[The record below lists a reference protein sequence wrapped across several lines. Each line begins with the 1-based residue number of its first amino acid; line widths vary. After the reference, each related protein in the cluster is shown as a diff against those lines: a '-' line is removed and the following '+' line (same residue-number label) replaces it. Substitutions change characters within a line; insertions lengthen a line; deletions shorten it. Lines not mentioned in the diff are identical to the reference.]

1 MGFID
6 NTKKALRLLLGRRFT
21 SDDLSMQQEA
31 FTSTLDI
38 SSADVYTQDH
48 LVPSTDLP
56 FSGSSQNGDTE
67 DGVIKYWYRQRLTKS
82 NLDTDVWFFI
92 TPTGSDSGVTPQI
105 INANQKT
112 DFISSKYSIPELTN
126 AGTEDITPGYN
137 VVVYKSTST
146 NSGSFAGSDKVSIN
160 DYQFDYKTG
169 VLQFDQNKPTST
181 QKVYITVYQYIGKTL
196 ATDPNIGIFTQ
207 TGSFYSTENNLKVTG
222 SFDISLDGVDDKV
235 TVSSGG
241 DLKFEFNEEGTAKFS
256 PQVNTP
262 TAVSGGMFYSG
273 SDEFFLGFHN

>member
-38 SSADVYTQDH
+38 SSADVYTEDH
-48 LVPSTDLP
+48 LVPSTGLP
-56 FSGSSQNGDTE
+56 FSGSSQNGNTQE
-67 DGVIKYWYRQRLTKS
+67 GVIKYWYRQRLTKS
-82 NLDTDVWFFI
+82 NLGTDVWFFL

-112 DFISSKYSIPELTN
+112 DFISSKYSTPELTN
-126 AGTEDITPGYN
+126 AGTEDVTPGYN

-146 NSGSFAGSDKVSIN
+146 SSGSFAGSDKVSIN

-169 VLQFDQNKPTST
+169 VLQFDQNKPTSN

-222 SFDISLDGVDDKV
+222 SFDISLDGIDDKF
-235 TVSSGG
+235 TISSGG
-241 DLKFEFNEEGTAKFS
+241 NLKFEFNEEGTVKFI
-256 PQVNTP
+256 PQATAP

-273 SDEFFLGFHN
+273 SDDYFLGFDN

>member
-38 SSADVYTQDH
+38 SSADVYTEDH
-48 LVPSTDLP
+48 LVPSTGLP
-56 FSGSSQNGDTE
+56 FSGSSQNGNTE
-67 DGVIKYWYRQRLTKS
+67 EGVIKYWYRQRLTKS

-112 DFISSKYSIPELTN
+112 DFISSKYSTPELTN
-126 AGTEDITPGYN
+126 AGTEDVTPGYN
-137 VVVYKSTST
+137 VVVYKSTSI
-146 NSGSFAGSDKVSIN
+146 NSGSFVGSDKVSIN

-169 VLQFDQNKPTST
+169 VLQFDQNKPTSN

-222 SFDISLDGVDDKV
+222 SFDISLDGVDDKI

-256 PQVNTP
+256 PQDNTP

>member
-38 SSADVYTQDH
+38 SSADVYTEDH
-48 LVPSTDLP
+48 LIPSTDLP
-56 FSGSSQNGDTE
+56 FSSSSQNGNTE

-126 AGTEDITPGYN
+126 AGTEDVTPGYN

-146 NSGSFAGSDKVSIN
+146 SSGSFVGSDKVSIN

-169 VLQFDQNKPTST
+169 VLQFDQNKPTSN

-222 SFDISLDGVDDKV
+222 SFDISLDGIDDKI

>member
-21 SDDLSMQQEA
+21 SDDLSIQQEA

-38 SSADVYTQDH
+38 SSADVYTEDH
-48 LVPSTDLP
+48 LVPANTLP
-56 FSGSSQNGDTE
+56 FSGSTQNNQTE
-67 DGVIKYWYRQRLTKS
+67 NGVIKYYFRQQLTKS
-82 NLDTDVWFFI
+82 NLNTDVWFFL

-112 DFISSKYSIPELTN
+112 NFISSKYSSPELTN
-126 AGTEDITPGYN
+126 AGTEDLTPGYN

-146 NSGSFAGSDKVSIN
+146 NSGSFVGSDKVSIN

-169 VLQFDQNKPTST
+169 ILQFDQNKPTT
-181 QKVYITVYQYIGKTL
+181 NQKVFITAYQYIGKTL
-196 ATDPNIGIFTQ
+196 ANDPNIGIFEQ
-207 TGSFYSTENNLKVTG
+207 TGSFYSTTNDLKVTG
-222 SFDISLDGVDDKV
+222 SFDFSLDGTTDKI
-235 TVSSGG
+235 TISSGG
-241 DLKFEFNEEGTAKFS
+241 NLKFEFNEQGTAKFN
-256 PQVNTP
+256 PQSIAP

-273 SDEFFLGFHN
+273 SDEFFLGFNN

>member
-38 SSADVYTQDH
+38 SSADVYTEDH
-48 LVPSTDLP
+48 LVPSTGLP
-56 FSGSSQNGDTE
+56 FSGSSQNGNAQDS
-67 DGVIKYWYRQRLTKS
+67 VIKYWYRQRLTKS

-92 TPTGSDSGVTPQI
+92 TPTGSDTGVTPQI

-112 DFISSKYSIPELTN
+112 DFISSKYSTSELTN

-146 NSGSFAGSDKVSIN
+146 NSGSFVGSDKVSIN

-169 VLQFDQNKPTST
+169 VLQFDQNKPTSN

-222 SFDISLDGVDDKV
+222 SFDISLDGVDDKI

>member
-38 SSADVYTQDH
+38 SSADVYTEDH

-56 FSGSSQNGDTE
+56 FSGSSQNGNTE

-92 TPTGSDSGVTPQI
+92 TPTGSDTGVTPQI

-112 DFISSKYSIPELTN
+112 DFISSKYSTSELTN

-146 NSGSFAGSDKVSIN
+146 SSGSFVGSDKVSIN

-169 VLQFDQNKPTST
+169 VLQFNQNKPTSN

-222 SFDISLDGVDDKV
+222 SFDISLDGIDDKF

-241 DLKFEFNEEGTAKFS
+241 NLKFEFNEEGTVKFT
-256 PQVNTP
+256 PQATAP

-273 SDEFFLGFHN
+273 SDDYFLGFDN

>member
-38 SSADVYTQDH
+38 SSADVYTEDH
-48 LVPSTDLP
+48 LVPSTGLP
-56 FSGSSQNGDTE
+56 FSGSSQNGNAQDS
-67 DGVIKYWYRQRLTKS
+67 VIKYWYRQRLTKS

-92 TPTGSDSGVTPQI
+92 TPTGSDTGVTPQI

-112 DFISSKYSIPELTN
+112 DFISSKYSTSELTN

-137 VVVYKSTST
+137 VVVYKSTSI
-146 NSGSFAGSDKVSIN
+146 NSGSFVGSDKVSIN

-169 VLQFDQNKPTST
+169 VLQFDQNKPTSN
-181 QKVYITVYQYIGKTL
+181 QKVFITVYQYIGKTL

-222 SFDISLDGVDDKV
+222 SFDISLDGIDDKI

-256 PQVNTP
+256 PQNNTP

>member
-38 SSADVYTQDH
+38 SSADVYTEDH
-48 LVPSTDLP
+48 LVPSTGLP
-56 FSGSSQNGDTE
+56 FSGSSQNGNTQE
-67 DGVIKYWYRQRLTKS
+67 GVIKYWYRQRLTKS
-82 NLDTDVWFFI
+82 NLGTDVWFFL

-112 DFISSKYSIPELTN
+112 DFISSKYSTPELTN
-126 AGTEDITPGYN
+126 AGTEDVTPGYN

-146 NSGSFAGSDKVSIN
+146 SSGSFAGSDKVSIN

-169 VLQFDQNKPTST
+169 VLQFDQNKPTSN

-222 SFDISLDGVDDKV
+222 SFDISLDGIDDKF
-235 TVSSGG
+235 TISSGG
-241 DLKFEFNEEGTAKFS
+241 NLKFEFNEEGTVKFT
-256 PQVNTP
+256 PQATAP

-273 SDEFFLGFHN
+273 SDDYFLGFDN

>member
-38 SSADVYTQDH
+38 SSADVYTEDH
-48 LVPSTDLP
+48 LVPSTGLP
-56 FSGSSQNGDTE
+56 FSGSSQNGNTE

-112 DFISSKYSIPELTN
+112 DFISSKYSTPELTN
-126 AGTEDITPGYN
+126 AGTEDATPGYN

-146 NSGSFAGSDKVSIN
+146 SSGSFVGSDKVSIN

-169 VLQFDQNKPTST
+169 VLQFDQNKPTSN

-222 SFDISLDGVDDKV
+222 SFDISLDGVDDKI

-256 PQVNTP
+256 PQNSTP

>member
-31 FTSTLDI
+31 FSSTLDI
-38 SSADVYTQDH
+38 SSADVYTEDH

-56 FSGSSQNGDTE
+56 FSGSSQNGNTE

-92 TPTGSDSGVTPQI
+92 TPTGSDTGVTPQI
-105 INANQKT
+105 INANQET
-112 DFISSKYSIPELTN
+112 DFISSKYSTSELTN

-137 VVVYKSTST
+137 VVVYKSTSI
-146 NSGSFAGSDKVSIN
+146 NSGSFVGSDKVSIN

-169 VLQFDQNKPTST
+169 VLQFDQNKPTSN
-181 QKVYITVYQYIGKTL
+181 QKVYITAYQYIGKTL
-196 ATDPNIGIFTQ
+196 ATDPNIGIFSQ

-222 SFDISLDGVDDKV
+222 SFDISLDGVDDKI

-256 PQVNTP
+256 PQDNTP

>member
-38 SSADVYTQDH
+38 SSADVYTEDH

-56 FSGSSQNGDTE
+56 FSGSSQNGNTE
-67 DGVIKYWYRQRLTKS
+67 DGIFKYWYRQRLTKS

-112 DFISSKYSIPELTN
+112 DFISSKYSTPELTN
-126 AGTEDITPGYN
+126 AGTEDVTPGYN

-146 NSGSFAGSDKVSIN
+146 SSGSFVGSDKVSIN

-169 VLQFDQNKPTST
+169 VLQFDQNKPTSN

-222 SFDISLDGVDDKV
+222 SFDISLDGVDDKI

-241 DLKFEFNEEGTAKFS
+241 DLKFEFNEEGTAKFT

>member
-21 SDDLSMQQEA
+21 SDDLSIQQEA

-38 SSADVYTQDH
+38 SSADVYTEDH
-48 LVPSTDLP
+48 LVPANTLP
-56 FSGSSQNGDTE
+56 FSGSTQNNQTE
-67 DGVIKYWYRQRLTKS
+67 NGVIKYYFRQQLTKS
-82 NLDTDVWFFI
+82 NLNTDVWFFL

-112 DFISSKYSIPELTN
+112 NFISSKYSSPELTN
-126 AGTEDITPGYN
+126 AGTEDLTPGYN

-169 VLQFDQNKPTST
+169 ILQFDQNKPTT
-181 QKVYITVYQYIGKTL
+181 NQKVFITAYQYIGKTL
-196 ATDPNIGIFTQ
+196 ANDPNIGIFEQ
-207 TGSFYSTENNLKVTG
+207 TGSFYSTTNDLKVTG
-222 SFDISLDGVDDKV
+222 SFDFSLDGTTDKI
-235 TVSSGG
+235 TISSGG
-241 DLKFEFNEEGTAKFS
+241 NLKFEFNEQGTAKFN
-256 PQVNTP
+256 PQSIAP

-273 SDEFFLGFHN
+273 SDEFFLGFNN

>member
-21 SDDLSMQQEA
+21 SDDLSIQQEA

-38 SSADVYTQDH
+38 SSADVYTEDH
-48 LVPSTDLP
+48 LVPANTLP
-56 FSGSSQNGDTE
+56 FSGSTQNNQTE
-67 DGVIKYWYRQRLTKS
+67 NGVIKYYFRQQLTKS
-82 NLDTDVWFFI
+82 NLNTDVWFFL

-112 DFISSKYSIPELTN
+112 NFISSKYSSPALTN
-126 AGTEDITPGYN
+126 AGTEDLTPGYN

-146 NSGSFAGSDKVSIN
+146 NSGSFVGSDKVSIN

-169 VLQFDQNKPTST
+169 ILQFDQNKPTT
-181 QKVYITVYQYIGKTL
+181 NQKVFITAYQYIGKTL
-196 ATDPNIGIFTQ
+196 ANDPNIGIFEQ
-207 TGSFYSTENNLKVTG
+207 TGSFYSTTNDLKVTG
-222 SFDISLDGVDDKV
+222 SFDFSLDGTSDKI

-241 DLKFEFNEEGTAKFS
+241 NLKFEFNEQGTAKFN
-256 PQVNTP
+256 PQSIAP

-273 SDEFFLGFHN
+273 SDEFFLGFNN

>member
-21 SDDLSMQQEA
+21 SDDLSIQQEA

-38 SSADVYTQDH
+38 SSADVYTEDH
-48 LVPSTDLP
+48 LVPANTLP
-56 FSGSSQNGDTE
+56 FSGSTQNNQTE
-67 DGVIKYWYRQRLTKS
+67 NGVIKYYFRQQLTKS
-82 NLDTDVWFFI
+82 NLNTDVWFFL

-112 DFISSKYSIPELTN
+112 NFISSKYSSPELTN
-126 AGTEDITPGYN
+126 AGTEDLTPGYN

-146 NSGSFAGSDKVSIN
+146 NSGSFVGSDKVSIN

-169 VLQFDQNKPTST
+169 ILQFDQNKPTT
-181 QKVYITVYQYIGKTL
+181 NEKVFITAYQYIGKTL
-196 ATDPNIGIFTQ
+196 ANDPNIGIFEQ
-207 TGSFYSTENNLKVTG
+207 TGSFYSTTNDLKVTG
-222 SFDISLDGVDDKV
+222 SFDFSLDGTSDKI

-241 DLKFEFNEEGTAKFS
+241 NLKFEFNEQGTAKFN
-256 PQVNTP
+256 PQSLAP

-273 SDEFFLGFHN
+273 SDEFFLGFNN

>member
-21 SDDLSMQQEA
+21 SDDLSIQQEA

-38 SSADVYTQDH
+38 RSADVYTEDH
-48 LVPSTDLP
+48 LIPSNNIP
-56 FSGSSQNGDTE
+56 FSGSSQNTQTQN
-67 DGVIKYWYRQRLTKS
+67 GVIKYYYRQQLTKS
-82 NLDTDVWFFI
+82 NLDTDVWFFL
-92 TPTGSDSGVTPQI
+92 TPTGSNTGVTPQI

-112 DFISSKYSIPELTN
+112 NFISSKYSSAELTN
-126 AGTEDITPGYN
+126 AGTEDISPGYN

-146 NSGSFAGSDKVSIN
+146 NSGSFVGSDKVSIN

-181 QKVYITVYQYIGKTL
+181 QKVFITAYQYIGKTL
-196 ATDPNIGIFTQ
+196 ANDPNIGIFEQ
-207 TGSFYSTENNLKVTG
+207 TGSFYSTTNDLKVTG
-222 SFDISLDGVDDKV
+222 SFDISLDGIDDKF

-241 DLKFEFNEEGTAKFS
+241 NLKFEFNEEGTVKFT
-256 PQVNTP
+256 PQATAP

-273 SDEFFLGFHN
+273 SDDYFLGFDN

>member
-38 SSADVYTQDH
+38 SSADVYTEDH
-48 LVPSTDLP
+48 LVPSTGLP
-56 FSGSSQNGDTE
+56 FSGSSQNGNTQE
-67 DGVIKYWYRQRLTKS
+67 GVIKYWYRQRLTKS
-82 NLDTDVWFFI
+82 NLGTDVWFFL

-112 DFISSKYSIPELTN
+112 DFISSKYSTPELTN
-126 AGTEDITPGYN
+126 AGTEDVTPGYN

-146 NSGSFAGSDKVSIN
+146 SSGSFVGSDKVSIN

-169 VLQFDQNKPTST
+169 VLQFDQNKPTSN

-222 SFDISLDGVDDKV
+222 SFDISLDGVDDKI
-235 TVSSGG
+235 TISSGG

-256 PQVNTP
+256 PQDNTP

>member
-1 MGFID
+1 MTGVQ
-6 NTKKALRLLLGRRFT
+6 TCALP
-21 SDDLSMQQEA
+21 
-31 FTSTLDI
+31 I
-38 SSADVYTQDH
+38 C
-48 LVPSTDLP
+48 
-56 FSGSSQNGDTE
+56 
-67 DGVIKYWYRQRLTKS
+67 
-82 NLDTDVWFFI
+82 
-92 TPTGSDSGVTPQI
+92 
-105 INANQKT
+105 
-112 DFISSKYSIPELTN
+112 
-126 AGTEDITPGYN
+126 
-137 VVVYKSTST
+137 
-146 NSGSFAGSDKVSIN
+146 SGSFVGSDKVSIN

-169 VLQFDQNKPTST
+169 VLQFDQNKPTSN

-222 SFDISLDGVDDKV
+222 SFDISLDGVDDKI

>member
-56 FSGSSQNGDTE
+56 FSGSSQNGNTE

-146 NSGSFAGSDKVSIN
+146 SSGSFVGSDKVSIN